1 MESVNEK
8 FLLSIRD
15 LKVDLMSVR
24 GIVYALSGVNL
35 DIRPGEIHGLVG
47 ESGCGKSMTSKSIL
61 RLHNEQRSRMS
72 GQIIFEGE
80 DLLKVS
86 RRQMQSI
93 RGNRI
98 SMIFQDP
105 MTSLNP
111 LLTIGDQ
118 ISESYRQHEKCT
130 KAEAKKKTLELLE
143 KVGIY
148 PAEKRFAQYPY
159 ELSGGLQQRVMIAMA
174 IACRPALLIAD
185 EPTTALDVT
194 IQAQVLELLQ
204 KLSRELNMAIL
215 LITHN
220 FGIVAEICDRVSV
233 MYAGRVVE
241 TSETRDIF
249 KNAAHPYSKALID
262 SIPKAGSEEEYLPT
276 IPGAPPQLFSEN
288 PSCAFMDRC
297 PYADEACR
305 QRPEE
310 RLIAPGHMAAC
321 HHIRT
326 EVRETTVRPCTETGD
341 RQKNGDGEL

>member
-1 MESVNEK
+1 MEAAYTMSEEK
-8 FLLSIRD
+8 YLLSIRD

-72 GQIIFEGE
+72 GQILFEGQ
-80 DLLKVS
+80 DLLKIS
-86 RRQMQSI
+86 RHQMQAI

-130 KAEAKKKTLELLE
+130 KAEAKAKTLELLE

-148 PAEKRFAQYPY
+148 PPEKRFSQYPF

-174 IACRPALLIAD
+174 IACSPALLIAD

-204 KLSRELNMAIL
+204 KLSREMNMAIL

-220 FGIVAEICDRVSV
+220 FGIVAEICDCVSV

-241 TSETRDIF
+241 TSGTRDIF
-249 KNAAHPYSKALID
+249 RRAAHPYSKALID
-262 SIPKAGSEEEYLPT
+262 SIPKAGSESEYLST

-288 PSCAFMDRC
+288 PACAFRDRC
-297 PYADEACR
+297 PFADETCAK
-305 QRPEE
+305 RPPE
-310 RLIAPGHMAAC
+310 RLIAPDHMAAC
-321 HHIRT
+321 HHILT
-326 EVRETTVRPCTETGD
+326 DENNNEVGGADV
-341 RQKNGDGEL
+341 

>member
-1 MESVNEK
+1 MMEPVNEK
-8 FLLSIRD
+8 YLLSIRD

-35 DIRPGEIHGLVG
+35 EIRPGEIHGLVG
-47 ESGCGKSMTSKSIL
+47 ESGCGKSMTSKSIQ
-61 RLHNEQRSRMS
+61 RRHNEQRSRMS
-72 GQIIFEGE
+72 GQIFFEGE
-80 DLLKVS
+80 DLLQVS
-86 RRQMQSI
+86 RRRMQSI

-130 KAEAKKKTLELLE
+130 KAEAKTKTLELLE
-143 KVGIY
+143 KVGIF
-148 PAEKRFAQYPY
+148 PAEKRFSQYPF

-174 IACRPALLIAD
+174 IACSPALLIAD

-204 KLSRELNMAIL
+204 KLSREMNMAIL

-220 FGIVAEICDRVSV
+220 FGIVAEVCDCVSV

-241 TSETRDIF
+241 TSGTRDIF
-249 KNAAHPYSKALID
+249 RCAAHPYSRALIE
-262 SIPKAGSEEEYLPT
+262 SIPKAGSEEEYLAT

-288 PSCAFMDRC
+288 PACAFMDRC
-297 PYADEACR
+297 PYADEVCS
-305 QRPEE
+305 QRPPE
-310 RLIAPGHMAAC
+310 RQIAPDHMAAC

-326 EVRETTVRPCTETGD
+326 DVRQNGGSD
-341 RQKNGDGEL
+341 R

>member
-1 MESVNEK
+1 MESVNDK
-8 FLLSIRD
+8 YLLSIRD

-80 DLLKVS
+80 DLLKVP
-86 RRQMQSI
+86 RRRMQAI

-118 ISESYRQHEKCT
+118 ISESYLQHEKCT
-130 KAEAKKKTLELLE
+130 KAEAKAKTLELLE
-143 KVGIY
+143 KVGIF
-148 PAEKRFAQYPY
+148 PPEKRFSQYPF

-174 IACRPALLIAD
+174 IACSPALLIAD

-204 KLSRELNMAIL
+204 KLSREMNMAIL

-220 FGIVAEICDRVSV
+220 FGIVAEICDCVSV

-241 TSETRDIF
+241 TSGTREIF
-249 KNAAHPYSKALID
+249 RNAAHPYSKALIE

-276 IPGAPPQLFSEN
+276 IPGSPPQLFSEN
-288 PSCAFMDRC
+288 PACAFMDRC
-297 PYADEACR
+297 PYADALCEK
-305 QRPEE
+305 RPPEKM
-310 RLIAPGHMAAC
+310 IAPDHMAAC

-326 EVRETTVRPCTETGD
+326 EIRE
-341 RQKNGDGEL
+341 NGGSDL